1 VNEGE
6 RVKPI
11 TDRRRRE
18 QQPDVAALEELR
30 KAFGVRP
37 ADAATTG
44 TISSEDAAGDL
55 DATGAATAA
64 VPVTDEA
71 PTQATAGDPEA
82 SSVDAPA
89 HPGEVEQPEVEPP
102 AAPTVEQAHVEQ
114 AHVEQADVERAE
126 AEQAE
131 RVTVDEPKRDEPE
144 PPEPE
149 PPEPEQPRIIRIDD
163 YAASLAEPQPT
174 AGAPGPAVDPLI
186 AHPPKPSQPPERTVI
201 AIEADDLP
209 DAVYVEG
216 SLESGG
222 TGSIVFI
229 EDDVASDVLTPESD
243 RDLRR
248 GIEPRMRER
257 RLAVKRAQG
266 RKRLRWLV
274 AALVLVI
281 LGVAALATFGSSL
294 FAIRADQVTLTGNV
308 YTDPQRL
315 QAVIDDLVG
324 TPVLTADTQ
333 KAERDLEA
341 IPWVEDAKVTTHFPH
356 GVSIEIRERAP
367 VATFQ
372 GPDQKYRVLDRDG
385 RVLDV
390 LDGYPFA
397 YVLIS
402 GPDPVNLDP
411 SEIAP
416 QGYKAAAE
424 LAKNLTTDVRGK
436 VDHIEV
442 TADGSRLVMYL
453 DDGTEVRFGEARD
466 LFTKLVRLETVLLTN
481 PDREPGTIDVS
492 TSQTTL

>member
-1 VNEGE
+1 MNEGE
-6 RVKPI
+6 TVKRIADP
-11 TDRRRRE
+11 RGRE
-18 QQPDVAALEELR
+18 QTPDDAALEELR
-30 KAFGVRP
+30 KAFGVVP
-37 ADAATTG
+37 ADADATG
-44 TISSEDAAGDL
+44 GAGSTDDDL

-64 VPVTDEA
+64 VSGADERPAPAPTDESAVTIVAA
-71 PTQATAGDPEA
+71 PVPSAVADPEPQVA
-82 SSVDAPA
+82 GPAVDDPVVDDAV
-89 HPGEVEQPEVEPP
+89 VE
-102 AAPTVEQAHVEQ
+102 
-114 AHVEQADVERAE
+114 DVD
-126 AEQAE
+126 
-131 RVTVDEPKRDEPE
+131 VDEPAADDGVSAEQPVADEP
-144 PPEPE
+144 
-149 PPEPEQPRIIRIDD
+149 PRIVRIDD
-163 YAASLAEPQPT
+163 YAASHAEPQPT
-174 AGAPGPAVDPLI
+174 AGAPGPPVDPLI
-186 AHPPKPSQPPERTVI
+186 AHPPKAASPPEPRVI

-216 SLESGG
+216 SLDGGG

-229 EDDVASDVLTPESD
+229 EDDVASDALTPESD

-266 RKRLRWLV
+266 RKRLRWLI

-281 LGVAALATFGSSL
+281 LAVAALATFGSSL
-294 FAIRADQVTLTGNV
+294 FAIEADQVTVTGNV
-308 YTDPQRL
+308 YTNQESL

-324 TPVLTADTQ
+324 TPVLVADTQ
-333 KAERDLEA
+333 KAERELEA
-341 IPWVEDAKVTTHFPH
+341 IPWVENAKVTTHFPH

-367 VATFQ
+367 VATYQ
-372 GPDQKYRVLDRDG
+372 GPDMQYRVLDRDG
-385 RVLDV
+385 RVLNV
-390 LDGYPFA
+390 LEGYPFA
-397 YVLIS
+397 YVLIT
-402 GPDPVNLDP
+402 GPDPVNLEP

-424 LAKNLTTDVRGK
+424 LAKNLTVDVRGK

>member
-1 VNEGE
+1 MTGLGLVNEGDT
-6 RVKPI
+6 VKPVA
-11 TDRRRRE
+11 DPRGRE
-18 QQPDVAALEELR
+18 QQPDDAALDELR
-30 KAFGVRP
+30 KAFGVVPDSAAPVAEP
-37 ADAATTG
+37 AQDATQVSGGVPAAVTLDDDDEPTHVAAT
-44 TISSEDAAGDL
+44 EP
-55 DATGAATAA
+55 A
-64 VPVTDEA
+64 VAPPAEQVPAEA
-71 PTQATAGDPEA
+71 P
-82 SSVDAPA
+82 APDTSQLDSPTVA
-89 HPGEVEQPEVEPP
+89 PLPVEPIVAPPVEPPPVEPLTVTPPAVEPP
-102 AAPTVEQAHVEQ
+102 AA
-114 AHVEQADVERAE
+114 
-126 AEQAE
+126 
-131 RVTVDEPKRDEPE
+131 EP
-144 PPEPE
+144 
-149 PPEPEQPRIIRIDD
+149 PRIIRIDD

-174 AGAPGPAVDPLI
+174 VGAPGPPVDPLI
-186 AHPPKPSQPPERTVI
+186 AHPPKPAEPEHRLISI
-201 AIEADDLP
+201 AADDLP

-216 SLESGG
+216 SLDSGG

-229 EDDVASDVLTPESD
+229 EDDVAADALTPESD

-257 RLAVKRAQG
+257 RMAVKRAQG
-266 RKRLRWLV
+266 RKRLKWLV
-274 AALVLVI
+274 AALILVI

-294 FAIRADQVTLTGNV
+294 FAIKADQVTVTGNV
-308 YTDPQRL
+308 YTDPERL
-315 QAVIDDLVG
+315 QTVIDDLVG
-324 TPVLTADTQ
+324 TPVLVADTQ
-333 KAERDLEA
+333 KAEHDLEA

-367 VATFQ
+367 VATYQ
-372 GPDQKYRVLDRDG
+372 GPDMKYRVLDREG

-390 LDGYPFA
+390 LEGYPFA

-402 GPDPVNLDP
+402 GPDSVNLDP

-424 LAKNLTTDVRGK
+424 LAKNLTGDVRGK

-466 LFTKLVRLETVLLTN
+466 LFTKLVRLETVLMTN